1 MNNKPDFYRPVNI
14 EYIDKLNEAISDLSS
29 EDYFRPLLLEEDL
42 KFRIMSVESSVA
54 VMGGLNNDPEHVT
67 IKEMLSQSPACQQIA
82 VAPPEDND
90 DNKDKAIKFI
100 PIGKRLG
107 KSRAKIEEA
116 AKKENF
122 KKTNGEYKAIRSI
135 SLVLK
140 TPKEDQFLPPEFK
153 HMAERHGATKF
164 HETPQDITLGW
175 LDLATETE
183 EMTRRRKLILNS
195 ITSKIGFVLLGP
207 IELGTI

>member
-1 MNNKPDFYRPVNI
+1 MIHKPDFYRPLNI
-14 EYIDKLNEAISDLSS
+14 EYIEKLNEAISDLSS
-29 EDYFRPLLLEEDL
+29 EDYFRPLPLEEDL

-54 VMGGLNNDPEHVT
+54 VMDRLNNDPNHVT
-67 IKEMLSQSPACQQIA
+67 LEEMLNQRPACLEI
-82 VAPPEDND
+82 VAAPLEDND

-100 PIGKRLG
+100 PIVKRLG
-107 KSRAKIEEA
+107 KSRTKIEEA
-116 AKKENF
+116 AKKEKF
-122 KKTNGEYKAIRSI
+122 SKTKGEYKAIRSI
-135 SLVLK
+135 SLVFK
-140 TPKEDQFLPPEFK
+140 TPIEGQFLPPEFK
-153 HMAERHGATKF
+153 QTAERHGATKF

-195 ITSKIGFVLLGP
+195 ITSKIRFVLLGP

>member
-1 MNNKPDFYRPVNI
+1 MIHKPDFYRPLNI
-14 EYIDKLNEAISDLSS
+14 EYIEKLNEAISDLSS

-54 VMGGLNNDPEHVT
+54 VMDGLNNDPNHVI
-67 IKEMLSQSPACQQIA
+67 IKEMLNQSPACLEILA
-82 VAPPEDND
+82 APPEDND

-107 KSRAKIEEA
+107 KSRTKIEEA

-122 KKTNGEYKAIRSI
+122 KKTNGEYKALRSV

-140 TPKEDQFLPPEFK
+140 TPK
-153 HMAERHGATKF
+153 
-164 HETPQDITLGW
+164 
-175 LDLATETE
+175 
-183 EMTRRRKLILNS
+183 RRELIISSLVA
-195 ITSKIGFVLLGP
+195 KIGVISLGP

>member
-54 VMGGLNNDPEHVT
+54 VMDRLNNDPEHVT
-67 IKEMLSQSPACQQIA
+67 IEEMLSQSPACQQIV

-90 DNKDKAIKFI
+90 ENKDKAIKFI
-100 PIGKRLG
+100 RIGKRLG
-107 KSRAKIEEA
+107 KSRTKIEEA

-122 KKTNGEYKAIRSI
+122 KKTKGEYKAIRSI
-135 SLVLK
+135 SFVLK
-140 TPKEDQFLPPEFK
+140 TPKEDQFLPHEFK
-153 HMAERHGATKF
+153 HTAERHGATKF
-164 HETPQDITLGW
+164 YETPQDITLGW
-175 LDLATETE
+175 LELATETE